1 MRKQTKGVLWIC
13 MFDVFIL
20 LKSPCKWDMI
30 PYSTFSNLQHAPWK
44 KVPLSKQLGKCICML
59 SIGELI
65 TKRTGFYGNESEEA
79 GNVCL
84 TCSYNSKCDLGP
96 VPLEPCEDVR
106 ARCWGQTQLDIL
118 RDRVP
123 RQASAALLLSLY
135 MGQTWGQSSVTRTG
149 LRHLAVW
156 TWTPDFWRIAGNSS
170 CLVSGDLRID
180 FGNLC
185 LTAIPAAGRRRCF
198 WTYRGSG
205 CCPCRKSWSHCLCE
219 LISKY
224 CR

>member
-1 MRKQTKGVLWIC
+1 MEKNI
-13 MFDVFIL
+13 
-20 LKSPCKWDMI
+20 
-30 PYSTFSNLQHAPWK
+30 
-44 KVPLSKQLGKCICML
+44 PLSKQLGKRIFML

-65 TKRTGFYGNESEEA
+65 TKHTGFYGNESEES

-84 TCSYNSKCDLGP
+84 TCSCNSKRDLGP
-96 VPLEPCEDVR
+96 VPLEPGEDVR
-106 ARCWGQTQLDIL
+106 AWCWGQTQLDVL

-123 RQASAALLLSLY
+123 RQASAAVLLSLY
-135 MGQTWGQSSVTRTG
+135 MEQAWEQSSVTSTG

-156 TWTPDFWRIAGNSS
+156 TWTPDIWRIAGNSS

-185 LTAIPAAGRRRCF
+185 LTAIPAAGRRRSF
-198 WTYRGSG
+198 WTYRRSG
-205 CCPCRKSWSHCLCE
+205 GCPCRESWSHCLLE

-224 CR
+224 RR